1 MKLMLTPTDGGVF
14 EPVELRD
21 QLALWVRDGARGKL
35 TASCTITGKVKAVLI
50 ETDDAVPPAAP

>member
-1 MKLMLTPTDGGVF
+1 MLTPANGVF

-50 ETDDAVPPAAP
+50 ETDDAVPPADPAAP